1 MTLHG
6 ARVVLLGGTAGIGLA
21 TARAAAEHGAA
32 VIVASS
38 RQSSVDS
45 ALAVLPPDADG
56 RLLDLRNEAAITA
69 FFAGIGPFDHLVFTA
84 GESLFVGPL
93 TDTDINAARAFFEI
107 RFWATLTSVKHA
119 ALLLRPGGSITLTS
133 GATTV
138 RPTAGWTVPSGVFGA
153 IEALTRALAVE
164 LAPIR
169 VNAVRPGLVRTDLW
183 RTIPDADREALFAS
197 YATTLPVGRTGQPD
211 DIARTY
217 VHLMQQEYSTGTIIT
232 VDGGGILI

>member
-21 TARAAAEHGAA
+21 TARAAAELGAA

-38 RQSSVDS
+38 RQSSVDG
-45 ALAVLPPDADG
+45 ALAVLPSDAEG
-56 RLLDLRNEAAITA
+56 RVLDLRDEAAISA
-69 FFAGIGPFDHLVFTA
+69 FFAGVGPFDHLVFTA

-93 TDTDINAARAFFEI
+93 GDTDIGAARTFFEV
-107 RFWATLTSVKHA
+107 RFWGTVTSVKYA
-119 ALLLRPGGSITLTS
+119 VPLLRPGGSITLTS
-133 GATTV
+133 GSTAV
-138 RPTAGWTVPSGVFGA
+138 RPAPGWAVPSGVCGA
-153 IEALTRALAVE
+153 VEGLARALAVE

-183 RTIPDADREALFAS
+183 RDLPDADRDALFES
-197 YATTLPVGRTGQPD
+197 YGKTLLVGRIGEPD

-217 VHLMQQEYSTGTIIT
+217 VHLLQQGYSTGTVVA
-232 VDGGGILI
+232 VDGGGVLV